1 MEYQP
6 KDVSKV
12 LGRVEEIS
20 QTLIPANNYL
30 GDLIQTYSSN
40 FPVKKAK
47 TIIKSHGDGLQVI
60 LTGFTGYLGYYFLK
74 ALIADSKV
82 TKIICFN
89 RSEAEKDFI
98 AEFGD
103 LDGAQKVQFVKTS
116 FGEPRFGLEP
126 AIYQTFLETIDVI
139 LHNAWSVDFNL
150 PIESFEKVHI
160 AGVRNFID
168 WSLLSPRKVTIQFMS
183 SLGSLASWPSFRP
196 KTPVSEHIFTDSNL
210 PMLGYGQSKFI
221 AENILNNAAEI
232 HGISVDVLRCGQI
245 GGPAGDGKKQWN
257 ARDWFPILLQT
268 SKALGLVPSDLGA
281 QNLIQWIPA
290 DSLSQ
295 IIVELMHGS
304 DTREGLTTFN
314 LTNPKF
320 VKWSD
325 LVLGAKQILGV
336 TKEVSLQNWLIEL
349 KKHDAT
355 SSDDLE
361 KFPALK
367 LLGFFEWVA
376 NEERL
381 VMITE
386 NAQVASPSFRD
397 LAPISDEMIG
407 RWVKDWGF

>member
-1 MEYQP
+1 MECQP
-6 KDVSKV
+6 KDVSKK
-12 LGRVEEIS
+12 LDRVEQIS
-20 QTLIPANNYL
+20 QTLLPANNNL
-30 GDLIQTYSSN
+30 EDLIQTYSSN
-40 FPVKKAK
+40 FPVKKAI
-47 TIIKSHGDGLQVI
+47 TIIKSHGDGFQVI
-60 LTGFTGYLGYYFLK
+60 LTGSTGYLGYYFLK

-82 TKIICFN
+82 ARIVCFD

-126 AIYQTFLETIDVI
+126 AIYQNFLETIDVI

-150 PIESFEKVHI
+150 PIESFEKVHV

-210 PMLGYGQSKFI
+210 PMLGYGQFKFI
-221 AENILNNAAEI
+221 AENILNNAPEI

-245 GGPAGDGKKQWN
+245 GGPSGDGKKQWN

-281 QNLIQWIPA
+281 QDLIQWIPA
-290 DSLSQ
+290 DNVSQ

-314 LTNPKF
+314 LINPKF

-325 LVLGAKQILGV
+325 LVLGVKQILGV
-336 TKEVSLQNWLIEL
+336 TKEVSLRNWLIEL

-355 SSDDLE
+355 SRDDLE

-397 LAPISDEMIG
+397 LAPINDGMIG
-407 RWVKDWGF
+407 RWVKDWDF